1 MKEGNEIKFNSKNKA
16 DIQAYLDYINIVGND
31 DNGKLM
37 SEKEFE
43 NYKKNIK
50 NQKREHYYV
59 YWINSTGFECKVI
72 GPESMCFCNHRYK
85 YHDYNNTNNNKKKIK
100 CKKCPCKCYE
110 HVPCYGANDVKCLCH
125 HSYREHDLFSRQCKR
140 RNCKCQK
147 FNSKFTCNCGEGYD
161 NHKTVIYTKEERMK
175 SGKPVEIGW
184 YGESLINN
192 GGGMHLENYGEMMNN
207 IYDTEFKNMERKYD
221 GKKIMYKN
229 GVPINSNNN
238 IRKNDLYLNSNNEYN
253 NLNTNDNFLVNKNRC
268 KSNDN
273 FSKLKSMTYEE
284 AFGLNKK
291 TDFKNYNENED
302 NNNMKKYGGFIMNNK
317 DFIHEQKKPNIYNN
331 YNINSNIDNNNN
343 YYLNHNNYNNIN
355 KNNKN
360 IYDNNLQKKNKY
372 SNNINNY
379 YNDFQSN
386 KYLSNNNYNMNK
398 ENNFF

>member
-37 SEKEFE
+37 SEKEYE

-85 YHDYNNTNNNKKKIK
+85 YHDYNNTNNNKKIK

-175 SGKPVEIGW
+175 NGKPVEIGW

-238 IRKNDLYLNSNNEYN
+238 IRKNDLYLKSNNEYN

-331 YNINSNIDNNNN
+331 FNINSNIDNNNN
-343 YYLNHNNYNNIN
+343 YYLNLNNYNNIN